1 MPKLIFK
8 SADQQPLHTIELH
21 DGTYSVGRGGDCRLI
36 VPHNSVSTHHC
47 EVLVHG
53 TEVIVRDS
61 GSKNGTFVNGV
72 RVKGQMPVKSGQTI
86 QFGIVP
92 AELILPPPP
101 FFGDD
106 DSRESAVFDHRRYM
120 NRPSA
125 PETAPELGSDDGR
138 SLTLGQRHSPEEQT
152 IAYGPITTTAR
163 PVVSPS
169 PVVPHQE
176 TINLGDA
183 VKRPV
188 ARVSS
193 VWMYVGLGAFALLL
207 VWLLRHPR

>member
-8 SADQQPLHTIELH
+8 SADHKPLHNVELH

-47 EVLVHG
+47 DVLVHG

-72 RVKGQMPVKSGQTI
+72 RVKGQMPVKSRQII

-106 DSRESAVFDHRRYM
+106 DSCESAVFDHRRYM
-120 NRPSA
+120 NRP
-125 PETAPELGSDDGR
+125 PAPELSSKDVR
-138 SLTLGQRHSPEEQT
+138 SLSLDQPHPREEHT
-152 IAYGPITTTAR
+152 IAYGPTTTMAR

-169 PVVPHQE
+169 PVIPHQE
-176 TINLGDA
+176 TINLGA
-183 VKRPV
+183 PVTRPV
-188 ARVSS
+188 ARIPS

-207 VWLLRHPR
+207 VWLLRHSR